1 MNRIY
6 LLLAAII
13 GFSTMLRAQSNLGVL
28 DGKVTDGL
36 TKKPVEFATVTIE
49 GGGGTKKSKF
59 TDKDG
64 EFEFTAIPAGQYTI
78 SVSFIDDVKLEN
90 LCITFSAKWLNL
102 MFASKPRL
110 LPNPPL

>member
-59 TDKDG
+59 TD
-64 EFEFTAIPAGQYTI
+64 
-78 SVSFIDDVKLEN
+78 
-90 LCITFSAKWLNL
+90 
-102 MFASKPRL
+102 
-110 LPNPPL
+110 